1 MALEYVLY
9 FLREMTELT
18 PDVKKTITGKKK
30 NLLPFP
36 GKLHLS
42 VFASLIRC
50 VEL

>member
-18 PDVKKTITGKKK
+18 PDVKKTMTGKKKK

-36 GKLHLS
+36 RKLHLS
-42 VFASLIRC
+42 VFATVS
-50 VEL
+50 